1 MYRLTAFAP
10 AKAACSSMLQVILR
24 RPQHI
29 EEVRGPV
36 NEELRWRGYALDK
49 MLIRY
54 GFVKGSLMLGFVWGL

>member
-1 MYRLTAFAP
+1 
-10 AKAACSSMLQVILR
+10 
-24 RPQHI
+24 
-29 EEVRGPV
+29 V